1 MIGVTGKSCAFVCRC
16 LILPMILLPLVQ
28 PCLTS
33 LASWSEDFQLK
44 YSHFPESLRLEMVNE
59 TKKMFY
65 FGYDNYMNL
74 AFPLDELNP
83 ILCNGRGPDYDNP
96 SNININ
102 DVLGNYS
109 LTLIDS
115 LDTLL
120 IMGNISEF
128 KKAVKL
134 VIENVSFEQ
143 DSTIQVFEAS
153 IRLLGG
159 LLSAH
164 LLIIDKYKYLGDL
177 QLDDYDNELLD
188 MAHDLAARLLP
199 AFDNTKTGIP
209 HPRVH
214 LINGVPLEGIT
225 ETCTAGAGTL
235 LVEFGILS
243 RLIKDPVY
251 ENYARRAVKS
261 LWDLKNKDTGL
272 LGNTLDIQTGK
283 WTGQLSGI
291 GAGMDS
297 YYEYLLKSFILF
309 DEPED
314 LETFQ
319 HSYETIK
326 AYLRKGRLKCNDGD
340 GEHPIYVN
348 VDMKSG
354 VTSTTWIDALQ
365 ASFAGLQVLYGD
377 VEEAICSH
385 ALYYAVWKKWDA
397 IPERFNWQRKEP
409 DVSFYPLRPEFAES
423 TYLLYQATKNPFYL
437 RVGQSILESLN
448 LYARAPCGY
457 ATLHSVIDK
466 SQEDRMESFF
476 LSETCKYLYL
486 LFDIHHP
493 INVNAE
499 RYLFTT
505 EGHVI
510 PITASLRSFDWDDEE
525 DDSLTRRLLP
535 SFRPRNSHGRH
546 VSRSFDSEAVTV
558 PKNSTHSVCS
568 SVSLEHGSLPLKQRY
583 LVQLFD
589 TIGAE
594 L

>member
-1 MIGVTGKSCAFVCRC
+1 
-16 LILPMILLPLVQ
+16 
-28 PCLTS
+28 
-33 LASWSEDFQLK
+33 
-44 YSHFPESLRLEMVNE
+44 MVNE

-309 DEPED
+309 NEPED

>member
-309 DEPED
+309 NEPED

-525 DDSLTRRLLP
+525 NDSLTRRLLP

>member
-1 MIGVTGKSCAFVCRC
+1 MLDRWRLGT
-16 LILPMILLPLVQ
+16 LQ
-28 PCLTS
+28 
-33 LASWSEDFQLK
+33 DK
-44 YSHFPESLRLEMVNE
+44 YSHFPESLRLKMINE

-65 FGYDNYMNL
+65 FGYNNYMNL

-83 ILCNGRGPDYDNP
+83 LLCKGRGPDYDNP

-109 LTLIDS
+109 LTLVDS

-120 IMGNISEF
+120 VMGNVSEF
-128 KKAVKL
+128 KRAVQL

-164 LLIIDKYKYLGDL
+164 LLITDQQKLLGDVNIEN
-177 QLDDYDNELLD
+177 YDNELLD

-199 AFDNTKTGIP
+199 AFENTQTGIP

-214 LINGVPLEGIT
+214 LRNGVPDYGVT

-243 RLIKDPVY
+243 RLIKDPIY
-251 ENYARRAVKS
+251 ESYARRTLKS

-272 LGNTLDIQTGK
+272 LGNTVDIQTGK
-283 WTGQLSGI
+283 WTGQISGI

-297 YYEYLLKSFILF
+297 YFEYLLKSFILF
-309 DEPED
+309 NEVED

-319 HSYETIK
+319 SSYETIK
-326 AYLRKGRLKCNDGD
+326 TYLRKGRLKCNEGE

-354 VTSTTWIDALQ
+354 ATSTAWIDSLQ

-397 IPERFNWQRKEP
+397 LPERFNWQRKEP
-409 DVSFYPLRPEFAES
+409 DVPFYPLRPEFAES

-437 RVGQSILESLN
+437 RVGEYILESLN
-448 LYARAPCGY
+448 KHTLAPCGY
-457 ATLHSVIDK
+457 ATLHSVVDK

-493 INVNAE
+493 LNTKAE
-499 RYLFTT
+499 RFLFTT

-510 PITASLRSFDWDDEE
+510 PIIPALRSPQWNEKDVNWRRIP
-525 DDSLTRRLLP
+525 DSDATQQQQP
-535 SFRPRNSHGRH
+535 SPVVAHLQVTSGNS
-546 VSRSFDSEAVTV
+546 SI
-558 PKNSTHSVCS
+558 NVCS
-568 SVSLEHGSLPLKQRY
+568 KVRTNSLPLKHRY
-583 LVQLFD
+583 LRQLFE
-589 TIGAE
+589 TVGAE

>member
-1 MIGVTGKSCAFVCRC
+1 MIGVSGNCAFVCQI
-16 LILPMILLPLVQ
+16 LIIPLIVLPLNY
-28 PCLTS
+28 PCLS
-33 LASWSEDFQLK
+33 LLSTWGEDFQLK

-83 ILCNGRGPDYDNP
+83 ILCSGRGPDYDNP

-128 KKAVKL
+128 KRAVKL

-164 LLIIDKYKYLGDL
+164 LLIIDNFKYLGDL
-177 QLDDYDNELLD
+177 ELDDYNNELLD

-214 LINGVPLEGIT
+214 LINGVPVEGIT

-272 LGNTLDIQTGK
+272 LGNTLDIQTGQ

-309 DEPED
+309 NEPED

-319 HSYETIK
+319 SSYETIK
-326 AYLRKGRLKCNDGD
+326 AYLRKGRQKCNDGD

-348 VDMKSG
+348 VDMKNG
-354 VTSTTWIDALQ
+354 ATSTTWIDALQ

-385 ALYYAVWKKWDA
+385 ALYFAVWKKWDA

-437 RVGQSILESLN
+437 RVGQAILESLN

-493 INVNAE
+493 INTNAE

-510 PITASLRSFDWDDEE
+510 PITSALRPFNWDDDEV
-525 DDSLTRRLLP
+525 DSHTGRLLP
-535 SFRPRNSHGRH
+535 SSRYSHRRH
-546 VSRSFDSEAVTV
+546 ASRVSDSDVVAV
-558 PKNSTHSVCS
+558 PNNSTHRVCS
-568 SVSLEHGSLPLKQRY
+568 SVQLERGSLPLKQRY